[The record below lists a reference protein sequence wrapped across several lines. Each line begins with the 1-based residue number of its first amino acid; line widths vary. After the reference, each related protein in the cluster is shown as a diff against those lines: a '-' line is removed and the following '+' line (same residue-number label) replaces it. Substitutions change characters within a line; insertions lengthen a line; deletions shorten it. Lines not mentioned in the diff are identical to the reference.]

1 MAGNE
6 YVSMYRCI
14 DVSMYRYGNEG
25 SDVNTA
31 KTTNRLQAVLI
42 VDDALKS
49 SFSISAFDHLRLDSG

>member
-25 SDVNTA
+25 SDVNVNTA
-31 KTTNRLQAVLI
+31 KTTNRLQAVLMM
-42 VDDALKS
+42 
-49 SFSISAFDHLRLDSG
+49 H